1 MRDRLRV
8 GVIGVG
14 TFGSLHAQVYRQ
26 LGLCELVAVADVNQA
41 RLQEVSSALGV
52 DGHDD
57 YRELLRRE
65 DIDAVSICTTDEF
78 HVEPAL
84 AAAGAGK
91 HILIEKPLALTP
103 ADCDTIIGAA
113 EATGIKLMVGHIL
126 RFDPRYHAAYQEIQ
140 SGRIGQLVHLF
151 TRRNNSLRSAQRL
164 SRHTSVLFFL
174 GIHDLDFVLWCAGS
188 KPQSVYARAV
198 SKVLEG
204 TPDTVL
210 ALLTFPGGTIG
221 SLEASWVLPESHARG
236 LDARFDAVGTA
247 GAVYVNG
254 SGDSVSIVHERL
266 EHPGLWYAPE
276 LYGVRG
282 GILRDE
288 IDHFCRCVLFD
299 RQPVITGQDG
309 KDAVLVAC
317 AIQASYETGAVVE
330 VKL

>member
-1 MRDRLRV
+1 MSDRLRI

-26 LGLCELVAVADVNQA
+26 LGTCELVAVADVNQA
-41 RLQEVSSALGV
+41 RLQEMSTTLGV
-52 DGHDD
+52 DGYVD
-57 YRELLRRE
+57 YRDLLQRE

-78 HVEPAL
+78 HVEPAV

-113 EATGIKLMVGHIL
+113 RAAGIKLMVGHIL
-126 RFDPRYHAAYQEIQ
+126 RFDPRYHAAHQEIQ
-140 SGRIGQLVHLF
+140 SGRIGQLVHLT

-164 SRHTSVLFFL
+164 AMHTSVLFFL

-188 KPQSVYARAV
+188 KPQSVYARSV
-198 SKVLEG
+198 TKMLEG
-204 TPDTVL
+204 TPDTVF
-210 ALLTFPGGTIG
+210 ALLSFAGGTVG
-221 SLEASWVLPESHARG
+221 SLEASWVLPESHPRG
-236 LDARFDAVGTA
+236 LDARFDAVGTT

-254 SGDSVSIVHERL
+254 TGDSVSIVNERL

-288 IDHFCRCVLFD
+288 IDHFCQCVLFD
-299 RQPVITGQDG
+299 REPAVTGQDG
-309 KDAVLVAC
+309 KHAVQVAC
-317 AIQASYETGAVVE
+317 AIQASYETGTVVE
-330 VKL
+330 VEP